1 MTAQSRLFSPRIVSA
16 GPDVRP
22 SGAESADLL
31 EQLGLPAER
40 SALVAEIRRGFPVA
54 LVERLVGA
62 LQLPQHV
69 LLRIA
74 RIAPATL
81 ARRRRTP
88 DARLSPDESDRL
100 YQIASTFRIAVALFE
115 GDSEAAASWLK
126 EPAKALGGVA
136 PIELLDTGAG
146 AAEVTDLIGR
156 LEHGVYT

>member
-1 MTAQSRLFSPRIVSA
+1 MTAQPRLFSPKVLPMA
-16 GPDVRP
+16 P
-22 SGAESADLL
+22 GAQPPGSQGDGVL

-40 SALVAEIRRGFPVA
+40 AELVAEIRLGFPVVV
-54 LVERLVGA
+54 VERLVNA
-62 LQLPQHV
+62 LQLPQHL

-100 YQIASTFRIAVALFE
+100 YQIASTFRNAVALFE
-115 GDSEAAASWLK
+115 GDAAAAAGWLK

-146 AAEVTDLIGR
+146 AAEVSDLIGR
-156 LEHGVYT
+156 LEHGVYA

>member
-1 MTAQSRLFSPRIVSA
+1 MTSQSRLFSPRVVSIA
-16 GPDVRP
+16 ANARP
-22 SGAESADLL
+22 PGSPSEDLL
-31 EQLGLPAER
+31 EQLGLPADR
-40 SALVAEIRRGFPVA
+40 TALVAEIRRGFPVA

-62 LQLPQHV
+62 LQLPQHA

-100 YQIASTFRIAVALFE
+100 YQIASTFRDAVALFE
-115 GDSEAAASWLK
+115 GETEAAAGWLK

-136 PIELLDTGAG
+136 PIELLDTAAG
-146 AAEVTDLIGR
+146 AAEVRDLIGR
-156 LEHGVYT
+156 LEHGVYS